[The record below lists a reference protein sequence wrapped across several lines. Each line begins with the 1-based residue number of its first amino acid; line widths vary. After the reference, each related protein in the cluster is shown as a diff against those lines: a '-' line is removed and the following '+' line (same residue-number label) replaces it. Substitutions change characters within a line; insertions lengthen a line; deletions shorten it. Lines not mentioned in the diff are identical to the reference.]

1 MNNILLTGILSSLL
15 YLSSYGQTVNS
26 PNNSAIFYSQSFQ
39 AYNYSNPDSALYYAR
54 LLAANSNYTSFLE
67 DLLHNAF
74 PQVFQKMWER
84 RITDSLE
91 KAGLKKRVEMSHLI
105 LKGMMADTNQ
115 NLVNCATPIYYW
127 TQIQQNENNIKNLI
141 ELTNKFMTSQLSS
154 NDIYQNRIGRYALL
168 IYQVISQ
175 KKELNKLATRLF
187 ATTTSKLKL
196 NQVTVNVDTASREIL
211 EKRTWYRFLY
221 AYCNYIEATKLIEQG
236 NKEGARN
243 YFKTAFDYSPDL
255 TDNNNLRAYFYDMTF
270 LLEKEIRGFQDEYL
284 EYLKNSGS
292 GKSKILSTLLT
303 MALVNPMYKEKLRS
317 YYDTNF
323 PNQEPFVNFWQ
334 NSISKNLKNASDFS
348 LPKIDGTIFS
358 TTKNKG
364 KWILIDYWGTWCNPC
379 RAEHPDLQTFYKQ
392 LSTKDTSAFTLL
404 TIACQD
410 KESSVTSY
418 LSQFNYSFPVA
429 MADNKIEAMY
439 NVKHYPTKILITP
452 QRKYLIIPNGI
463 DWVDFIKKYADL

>member
-15 YLSSYGQTVNS
+15 YLSSYGQTHNE
-26 PNNSAIFYSQSFQ
+26 PKDGPGFYFNRFQ
-39 AYNYSNPDSALYYAR
+39 DYVDKNPDSALYYVR
-54 LLAANSNYTSFLE
+54 LLASNPKNTSYLN
-67 DLLHNAF
+67 DLLHNSFA
-74 PQVFQKMWER
+74 QVFHKIWER
-84 RITDSLE
+84 SITDSLE
-91 KAGLKKRVEMSHLI
+91 KAGLKKRVEIGHLI
-105 LKGMMADTNQ
+105 LKGMMADSNQ

-141 ELTNKFMTSQLSS
+141 ELTNNFTTSQLSS
-154 NDIYQNRIGRYALL
+154 NDIYQSRVGRYALL

-196 NQVTVNVDTASREIL
+196 NQVIVSVDTASRQIL

-221 AYCNYIEATKLIEQG
+221 AYCNYLEATKLIEQG

-243 YFKTAFDYSPDL
+243 YFKAAFDYSPDL
-255 TDNNNLRAYFYDMTF
+255 TDNNHLGAYFYDMHF
-270 LLEKEIRGFQDEYL
+270 LLEKEMVGFQDEYL

-292 GKSKILSTLLT
+292 GKSKMLSTLLT
-303 MALVNPMYKEKLRS
+303 MALVNPTYKEKLRS

-358 TTKNKG
+358 TTENKG
-364 KWILIDYWGTWCNPC
+364 KWILIDFWGTWCNPC
-379 RAEHPDLQTFYKQ
+379 RAEHPDLQAFYKQ
-392 LSTKDTSAFTLL
+392 LSAKDTSAFTLL

-418 LSQFNYSFPVA
+418 LTQFNYSFPVA
-429 MADNKIEAMY
+429 MADHKIEAMY

-452 QRKYLIIPNGI
+452 QGKYLIIPLGI